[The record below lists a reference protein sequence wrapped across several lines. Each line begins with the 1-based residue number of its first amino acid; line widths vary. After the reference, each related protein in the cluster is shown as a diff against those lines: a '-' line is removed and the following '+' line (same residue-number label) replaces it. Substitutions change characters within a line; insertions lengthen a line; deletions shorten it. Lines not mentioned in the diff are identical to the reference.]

1 MTAPRAADRAPDSR
15 SHVGLSI
22 GEYLIQRL
30 QDYGI
35 GHIFGIPGDY
45 VLSLYGMLE
54 KSPID
59 VVGCTR
65 EDCAGFAADAYARIQ
80 GMGAICVTY
89 CVGGLSVCN
98 SIAGAYAEKSPVV
111 MITGSPG
118 LRERVNN
125 PLLHH
130 KVRDFRTQIE
140 VFEKLCVAATELSDP
155 IVAFREIDRVLD
167 AAARFKRPV
176 YIDIPRDMVHVV
188 PHIGHAYRSGETAFD
203 QAAAEEAAREA
214 ADLLAAAERP
224 LILAGIEL
232 HRFRLQEV
240 MLELAESRKIPVAAT
255 VLAKSVVR
263 ENHPLYVGVYEGAVG
278 NEATAKFVEESD
290 CILMLGCFMT
300 DINLGGDT
308 ARLDLPNSISVT
320 SEELRIRR
328 HHYHDVS
335 LEAFL
340 RALNAHSFD
349 VAERKIPESLKR
361 RREPFRLEPDRA
373 LGMSRMMSRINDSL
387 DERTIVIADIGDSLF
402 AATELQVP
410 GRTEFISPAYYT
422 SMGFAVPAALGAC
435 VARPDSR
442 VLAICG
448 DGAFQMTGMELSTVV
463 RRGFSP
469 IVIVVNNE
477 GYGTERMLHPGDW
490 KYNDIN
496 SWKYHLLPQVLGGG
510 KGYEVFT
517 EGDFDAALKKAWD
530 DRSGLSLIHVH
541 VAVDDASQ
549 PLRRM
554 AERLGS
560 HV

>member
-1 MTAPRAADRAPDSR
+1 
-15 SHVGLSI
+15 
-22 GEYLIQRL
+22 
-30 QDYGI
+30 
-35 GHIFGIPGDY
+35 
-45 VLSLYGMLE
+45 
-54 KSPID
+54 
-59 VVGCTR
+59 
-65 EDCAGFAADAYARIQ
+65 
-80 GMGAICVTY
+80 
-89 CVGGLSVCN
+89 
-98 SIAGAYAEKSPVV
+98 
-111 MITGSPG
+111 
-118 LRERVNN
+118 
-125 PLLHH
+125 
-130 KVRDFRTQIE
+130 
-140 VFEKLCVAATELSDP
+140 
-155 IVAFREIDRVLD
+155 
-167 AAARFKRPV
+167 
-176 YIDIPRDMVHVV
+176 
-188 PHIGHAYRSGETAFD
+188 
-203 QAAAEEAAREA
+203 
-214 ADLLAAAERP
+214 
-224 LILAGIEL
+224 
-232 HRFRLQEV
+232 
-240 MLELAESRKIPVAAT
+240 
-255 VLAKSVVR
+255 
-263 ENHPLYVGVYEGAVG
+263 
-278 NEATAKFVEESD
+278 
-290 CILMLGCFMT
+290 MT

-320 SEELRIRR
+320 SEQLRIRR

-340 RALNAHSFD
+340 KALTAHSFD

-373 LGMSRMMSRINDSL
+373 LEMSRMMSRINDSL
-387 DERTIVIADIGDSLF
+387 DENTIVIADIGDSLF

-435 VARPDSR
+435 VARPESR
-442 VLAICG
+442 VVAICG

-490 KYNDIN
+490 KYNDIH

-517 EGDFDAALKKAWD
+517 ERDFDAALKKAWD